1 MDAVFTERKGDVSII
16 HLNGR
21 FDASSS
27 AHIHDKIMTE
37 IENEECTN
45 LILNFEKVDYISSAG
60 LRIAIY
66 VSKNMKK
73 LSGNLVICCLNNN
86 IKKIFE
92 ISGLYRLFKVA
103 ETLDEAL
110 KLVEA

>member
-1 MDAVFTERKGDVSII
+1 MDAVFAEKKGNVSVV

-37 IENEECTN
+37 IENEGCTD
-45 LILNFEKVDYISSAG
+45 LVLNFEKVDYISSAG

-66 VSKNMKK
+66 VSKHIKK
-73 LSGNLVICCLNNN
+73 ISGNLVICSLNDN

-92 ISGLYRLFKVA
+92 ISGLYRLFKVTDNV
-103 ETLDEAL
+103 EEAL
-110 KLVEA
+110 KQIKT

>member
-1 MDAVFTERKGDVSII
+1 MDSVFAEKRGNVSII

-37 IENEECTN
+37 IENEDGAN

-66 VSKNMKK
+66 VSKHIKK
-73 LSGNLVICCLNNN
+73 ISGNLVICSLNEN

-92 ISGLYRLFKVA
+92 ISGLYRLFKVTSNL
-103 ETLDEAL
+103 EDAL
-110 KLVEA
+110 KQIEA